1 MPANPYLDFDLRIRR
16 EGDGYCAEVIQS
28 PAGTGRHL
36 FVNPFSD
43 LELENY
49 LLKIGQR
56 ASGMRR
62 ADTPESRAAREFGSR
77 LYEAVFQG
85 DLHDCFRSSCDAA
98 KRREAGLR
106 VRLWLGEVP
115 ELADLPWEYLYQPQQ
130 RQFLALS
137 KETPLVRHLEL
148 SDVKTPLAVKP
159 PLRALVVVA
168 TPEDQDPLNV
178 QHEVQK
184 LRDAVKDLEERG
196 LLVLEL
202 LPAPTLDALQRQ
214 LRKGDYHIFHF
225 IGHGAFDPNSQESV
239 LLFEDDRKRSHP
251 VSGHD
256 LGVYLRDE
264 PTLRLAILNA
274 CEGARA
280 ARNDPFAGVAQGL
293 VLKGVPAVIAMQFA
307 VSDTAAITFAH
318 GFYSALADGF
328 PVDAALA
335 EARKSVFAKGNAVE
349 WGTPVL
355 YLNAPDGRIF
365 DVDTSGVET
374 TAARLG
380 RLLEDARAGQKDGDW
395 TKCASKAEAALAL
408 APDHAEAKALLA
420 AALRA
425 REAEK
430 LFAEGV
436 AHAEAGRWA
445 GAVAAFEQV
454 EKDLPGFKDTAARL
468 KQARLKLED
477 ARRGPPPVGPEK
489 PEPKRPGPRPP
500 EPENIIPLPPPEKKK
515 RGLLLPIAAI
525 FVLGAI
531 IAGLVFSGA
540 LKRPTP
546 SPGPGPQAVLT
557 GWKVIALDGKE
568 HGPVALD
575 ELRLWITERRVAA
588 KSLVREL
595 PDGEWKMIE
604 SDGALASYLPAPP
617 PAQPEPEADP
627 APSAPKVALAP
638 NAVAPPNTGV
648 REAQTDPA
656 PAADGWYFQDVKGG
670 EQGPYSV
677 DSIRAMISARQIQ
690 PDTMVRSPVSVG
702 YRTASRFGEL
712 TAALNAAEN
721 SSAAAAL
728 DAKRQAELDELERIN
743 QQYKERV
750 TRETGVELPGSRN
763 APRNAGDNAAPF
775 HPTGWWRLHMAEN
788 VRLSGLR
795 TEAEGY
801 VYFEAFGNFTYTAQ
815 VSAGPFA
822 GAPMMLQG
830 AWSYDPPS
838 RMLELRHGMIDGS
851 INVIQATV
859 TGSGDSF
866 RANGGSMVGTY
877 TFEFQRGA
885 PPMDQGA
892 NSQQLLDLIQQLGR

>member
-85 DLHDCFRSSCDAA
+85 DLHGCFRSSCDAA

-184 LRDAVKDLEERG
+184 LRDAVKDLEERN

-307 VSDTAAITFAH
+307 VSDAAAITFAH
-318 GFYSALADGF
+318 GFYSALADGL
-328 PVDAALA
+328 PVDASLG
-335 EARKSVFAKGNAVE
+335 EARKSIFAKGNAVE

-374 TAARLG
+374 TATHIG
-380 RLLEDARAGQKDGDW
+380 RLLENARAGQKDGDW
-395 TKCASKAEAALAL
+395 TKCAAKAEAALAL

-425 REAEK
+425 RETEK

-436 AHAEAGRWA
+436 SHAEAGRWE
-445 GAVAAFEQV
+445 GAVAAFERV
-454 EKDLPGFKDTAARL
+454 EKELPGFKDTAARL

-489 PEPKRPGPRPP
+489 PEPKRPEPRPP
-500 EPENIIPLPPPEKKK
+500 GPENIIPLPPPPKK

-540 LKRPTP
+540 FKPGRGPAP
-546 SPGPGPQAVLT
+546 SPSPGPQAVLT

-575 ELRLWITERRVAA
+575 ELRQWITERRVAA

-595 PDGEWKMIE
+595 PDGEWKTIE

-617 PAQPEPEADP
+617 PAQPEPERVQPVPDP
-627 APSAPKVALAP
+627 KAGLAKTE
-638 NAVAPPNTGV
+638 VL
-648 REAQTDPA
+648 DPRQDAA
-656 PAADGWYFQDVKGG
+656 PAAGGWYFQDEKGV
-670 EQGPYSV
+670 EQGPYSNGAM
-677 DSIRAMISARQIQ
+677 RAMIGAGQIDE
-690 PDTMVRSPVSVG
+690 DTMVKAPGMDR
-702 YRTASRFGEL
+702 YRAASRFDEL
-712 TAALNAAEN
+712 SSALNLAAGAGATSPDN
-721 SSAAAAL
+721 ALNDLAAKAQAQLTEL
-728 DAKRQAELDELERIN
+728 DAKVNALE
-743 QQYKERV
+743 QKSQEQPV
-750 TRETGVELPGSRN
+750 RN
-763 APRNAGDNAAPF
+763 LRDNAGDNAPPF
-775 HPTGWWRLHMAEN
+775 SPTGWWRLRMTEN

-838 RMLELRHGMIDGS
+838 RALELRHGMIDGS
-851 INVIQATV
+851 INIIQSTV

-866 RANGGSMVGTY
+866 RANGSSMVGTY
-877 TFEFQRGA
+877 TFEFQRGT
-885 PPMDQGA
+885 PPADQGA
-892 NSQQLLDLIQQLGR
+892 NTQQLLDLIRQLGR